1 MGAPRRQYPG
11 EIRKVLRHADRLS
24 KLLVHL
30 ERTQQAGTWV
40 VGRSGELQAVVSCT
54 ISDWRAGVVEG
65 NLALDA
71 ITSYI
76 DGLHRDAAKRLRC
89 GPALECCK
97 TDDAITLVPDD
108 EAATDAASSLGASHC
123 DVGTVRAGWKDDA
136 DVLDR
141 FHGELAL
148 VEIHASTFAR
158 RLGTRFVTTDDLRGF
173 GREGLLD
180 AARSFDERHATPF
193 SHWATLRIRRAMID
207 GVRRWGVL
215 PRRVLQELKNMEDG
229 EAAPDFFDGE
239 ARALSGVAGAF
250 DEVARHSDG
259 SVVAEMSLSEAQGG
273 PMAFSEFSASP
284 EELLANAEM
293 HAALRAIMARLPDRE
308 RSVVEG
314 YFAGR
319 KLKELGAMAGA
330 TESWASRTLARA
342 LVAIRR
348 DFRSMKPS

>member
-24 KLLVHL
+24 KLLVRL

-54 ISDWRAGVVEG
+54 IADWRAGVVDG

-89 GPALECCK
+89 GPALACCK

-108 EAATDAASSLGASHC
+108 EAATNAASSLGAEHG
-123 DVGTVRAGWKDDA
+123 DAGTVRAGWKDDA
-136 DVLDR
+136 EVLDR

-148 VEIHASTFAR
+148 VEIHARTLAR

-180 AARSFDERHATPF
+180 AARSFDERHGAPF

-215 PRRVLQELKNMEDG
+215 PRRVLEELKNIEDG
-229 EAAPDFFDGE
+229 EAGQDFSEGE
-239 ARALSGVAGAF
+239 ARAPSGVATAF
-250 DEVARHSDG
+250 EEAPSHSDG
-259 SVVAEMSLSEAQGG
+259 SILAEMSLTQVQAG
-273 PMAFSEFSASP
+273 PTVFSEFSASP
-284 EELLANAEM
+284 EELVANAEM
-293 HAALRAIMARLPDRE
+293 HAALREIMARLPDRE
-308 RSVVEG
+308 RNVVEG

-319 KLKELGAMAGA
+319 KLKELGVMAGA

-348 DFRSMKPS
+348 DFRSKKPS

>member
-24 KLLVHL
+24 KLLVRL
-30 ERTQQAGTWV
+30 ERAQQTGTWV
-40 VGRSGELQAVVSCT
+40 VGRSGELRAVVSCT
-54 ISDWRAGVVEG
+54 ISDWRAGVVDG

-108 EAATDAASSLGASHC
+108 EAATHAASALGTEHGDA
-123 DVGTVRAGWKDDA
+123 GTERAGWKDDA
-136 DVLDR
+136 EVLDR

-148 VEIHASTFAR
+148 VEIHARTLAR
-158 RLGTRFVTTDDLRGF
+158 RLGTRSVTMDDLRGF

-193 SHWATLRIRRAMID
+193 SHWATLRIRRSMID
-207 GVRRWGVL
+207 GLRRWGSL
-215 PRRVLQELKNMEDG
+215 PRRVLQELKNIEDG
-229 EAAPDFFDGE
+229 EAAQDLSDGGR
-239 ARALSGVAGAF
+239 RAWDGVPTAF
-250 DEVARHSDG
+250 EDAPSHSDG
-259 SVVAEMSLSEAQGG
+259 PNPAEMSLSQVQAG
-273 PMAFSEFSASP
+273 PTAFSEFSASP
-284 EELLANAEM
+284 EELVAKAEM
-293 HAALRAIMARLPDRE
+293 HAALRGIMARLPDRE